1 MSKGQN
7 IASSQQSEY
16 SIYLSFGGR
25 GKVKGLITFWNG
37 SVCDWLGGL
46 SGLLYRSNRPKRGRT
61 GDT

>member
-37 SVCDWLGGL
+37 SVCD
-46 SGLLYRSNRPKRGRT
+46 
-61 GDT
+61 